1 MKAQYHEFCQSEP
14 NLPIFFQDWYLDAV
28 CQEGEWGVAMVEEAA
43 QVKGI
48 WTYFMKQKMG
58 FKYVTMPNFVKF
70 MGPYLPGSP
79 STTEQH
85 QILAKLL
92 AQIPPVASIKQDFHY
107 SITNWL
113 PLYWQTFQQTTRY
126 TYSLDVR
133 DLQKVWDGANRNI
146 RRNIKKA
153 DEQIIIEHWDDPER
167 FYLVNKKSFDRQNIP
182 IPYTLAQFTRHDAA
196 LKIQERRKFFFAVD
210 QRGQLHSAS
219 YVIWDDHVAYYHLAG
234 DDPQFRQHGA
244 GILLIWEAIQFL
256 HNELGINTLD
266 FEGSMIKNVEA
277 IRRQFGA
284 IQTPYFSVSKNFSKT
299 FNFLEKVRN
308 LKGLFV

>member
-1 MKAQYHEFCQSEP
+1 MKAQYHQFCQSEP
-14 NLPIFFQDWYLDAV
+14 GLPIFFQDWYLDAV
-28 CQEGEWGVAMVEEAA
+28 CQEGEWGVAMVEKGG
-43 QVKGI
+43 QVKGV

-58 FKYVTMPNFVKF
+58 FKYLTMPNFVKF
-70 MGPYLPGSP
+70 MGPYLTGTP
-79 STTEQH
+79 SITEQH
-85 QILAKLL
+85 QILTKLL
-92 AQIPPVASIKQDFHY
+92 SQIPPVASIKQDFYY

-113 PLYWQTFQQTTRY
+113 PLYWQNFQQSTRY
-126 TYSLDVR
+126 TYLLDVSN
-133 DLQKVWDGANRNI
+133 LQKVWDGANRNI

-153 DEQIIIEHWDDPER
+153 DDQIKIEHWDDPER
-167 FYLVNKKSFDRQNIP
+167 FYLVNKKSFDRQNIA
-182 IPYTLAQFTRHDAA
+182 IPYTLAQFIRHDAA
-196 LKIQERRKFFFAVD
+196 LKIQARRKFFFAVD

-219 YVIWDDHVAYYHLAG
+219 YVIWDDQVAYYHLAG
-234 DDPQFRQHGA
+234 DDPQFRQQGA
-244 GILLIWEAIQFL
+244 GILLIWKTIQFL
-256 HNELGINTLD
+256 HNELGINALD

>member
-1 MKAQYHEFCQSEP
+1 MKTQYQQFCQSELG
-14 NLPIFFQDWYLDAV
+14 LPIFFQDWYLDAV
-28 CQEGEWGVAMVEEAA
+28 CQEGEWGVAMVVEAG

-79 STTEQH
+79 SISEQH

-107 SITNWL
+107 NITNWL
-113 PLYWQTFQQTTRY
+113 PLYWQNFQQTTRY

-133 DLQKVWDGANRNI
+133 DLQKVLDDVNRNI

-153 DEQIIIEHWDDPER
+153 SEQIIIEHWDDPER
-167 FYLVNKKSFDRQNIP
+167 FYVVNKKSFDRQNIR
-182 IPYTLAQFTRHDAA
+182 IPYTLAQFLRHDAA
-196 LKIQERRKFFFAVD
+196 LKVQQRRKLFFAVD

-219 YVIWDDHVAYYHLAG
+219 YVIWDDQVAYYHLAG

>member
-1 MKAQYHEFCQSEP
+1 MKAQYQQFCQSESS
-14 NLPIFFQDWYLDAV
+14 LPIFFQDWYLDAV
-28 CQEGEWGVAMVEEAA
+28 CQEGEWGVAMVEEAG

-70 MGPYLPGSP
+70 MGPYLLGSP

-107 SITNWL
+107 NITNWL
-113 PLYWQTFQQTTRY
+113 PLYWENFRQTTRY
-126 TYSLDVR
+126 TYLLDVS
-133 DLQKVWDGANRNI
+133 DLQKVLDGVNRNI

-153 DEQIIIEHWDDPER
+153 SEQIRIEHWDDPEK
-167 FYLVNKKSFDRQNIP
+167 FYVVNKKSFDRQNIP
-182 IPYTLAQFTRHDAA
+182 IPYTLTQFLHHDAA
-196 LKIQERRKFFFAVD
+196 LKVQQRRKFFFAVD

-219 YVIWDDHVAYYHLAG
+219 YVIWDDQVAYYHLAG

-256 HNELGINTLD
+256 HNELGISTLD

-284 IQTPYFSVSKNFSKT
+284 IQTPYFSVSKSFSKT
-299 FNFLEKVRN
+299 FNFLEKIRN

>member
-1 MKAQYHEFCQSEP
+1 MKAQYQQFCQSEP
-14 NLPIFFQDWYLDAV
+14 GLPIFFQDWYLDAV
-28 CQEGEWGVAMVEEAA
+28 CQEGEWGVATVEEGGK
-43 QVKGI
+43 VKGI

-70 MGPYLPGSP
+70 MGPYLPGNP

-92 AQIPPVASIKQDFHY
+92 AQIPRVASIKQDFHY

-113 PLYWQTFQQTTRY
+113 PLYWQNFQQTTRY
-126 TYSLDVR
+126 TYLLNVS
-133 DLQKVWDGANRNI
+133 DLQKVLDEINRNI

-153 DEQIIIEHWDDPER
+153 SEQITIEHWDDPER
-167 FYLVNKKSFDRQNIP
+167 FYVVNKMSFDRQNIP
-182 IPYTLAQFTRHDAA
+182 IPYTLEQFLHHDAA
-196 LKIQERRKFFFAVD
+196 LNEHKQRKLFFAVD
-210 QRGQLHSAS
+210 QLGQLHGAS
-219 YVIWDDHVAYYHLAG
+219 YVIWDDQVAYYHLAG
-234 DDPQFRQHGA
+234 DNPQFRQHGA

-256 HNELGINTLD
+256 HNELGLKTLD

>member
-1 MKAQYHEFCQSEP
+1 MKAQYHQFCQSEP

-28 CQEGEWGVAMVEEAA
+28 CQEGEWGVAMVEEGSE
-43 QVKGI
+43 VKGI

-58 FKYVTMPNFVKF
+58 FRYVTMPNFVKF
-70 MGPYLPGSP
+70 MGPYLPGNP
-79 STTEQH
+79 STTEQN
-85 QILAKLL
+85 QILEELL
-92 AQIPPVASIKQDFHY
+92 TKIPPVASIKQDFHY

-113 PLYWQTFQQTTRY
+113 PLYWQNFQQTTRY
-126 TYSLDVR
+126 TYLLDVS
-133 DLQKVWDGANRNI
+133 DLQKVLDGVNRNI

-153 DEQIIIEHWDDPER
+153 SEQIKIEHWDDPER
-167 FYLVNKKSFDRQNIP
+167 FYFVNKKSFDRQNIP
-182 IPYTLAQFTRHDAA
+182 IPYTLTQFLRHDAA
-196 LKIQERRKFFFAVD
+196 LNVQQRRKLFFAVD
-210 QRGQLHSAS
+210 QLGQLHSAS
-219 YVIWDDHVAYYHLAG
+219 YVIWDDQVAYYHLAG
-234 DDPQFRQHGA
+234 DDPRFRQHGA

-284 IQTPYFSVSKNFSKT
+284 IQTPYFSVSKNFSKI